1 MLNFIRKLIHKYFF
15 FQFIASKTYA
25 LLYFLSN
32 KKKIKIYYDD
42 ECWIHETYLGKYATT
57 HPTKNAENYLT
68 KELRFFLKYYKCK
81 KGDIIFDAGAGI
93 GTEVLFFSK
102 YVGNT
107 GRVYALEAN
116 PTIYRLLKKTI
127 SLNNLY
133 NVIVINEAVYDKSG
147 KILNFV
153 ADSQSW
159 LGGKIETNKSGFKVR
174 TITFDDIIK
183 KFNIKKIDF
192 AKFNIEGAEKYLNCD
207 KMDFIKICKNVCISC
222 HDFLKDNKL
231 KTFNIL
237 KKNLLL
243 NKFKIF
249 INEKNIKK
257 VSKDK
262 LYYIFAFKN

>member
-1 MLNFIRKLIHKYFF
+1 MIIFTRKLIRKFFF
-15 FQFIASKTYA
+15 FQFIASKIYA
-25 LLYFLSN
+25 LLYFLAN
-32 KKKIKIYYDD
+32 KKGIKIYYDG

-57 HPTKNAENYLT
+57 HPIRNAENYLT
-68 KELRFFLKYYKCK
+68 KELIFFLKYYKCK

-107 GRVYALEAN
+107 GKVYALEAN
-116 PTIYRLLKKTI
+116 PAVYKLLKKTI
-127 SLNNLY
+127 TLNDLY
-133 NVIVINEAVYDKSG
+133 NVIVINKAVYNKSG

-153 ADSQSW
+153 ADSENW
-159 LGGKIETNKSGFKVR
+159 LSGKIETKKSGIKVR

-207 KMDFIKICKNVCISC
+207 KMEFIKNCKNVCISC

-237 KKNLLL
+237 KKNLLT

-257 VSKDK
+257 VAIDK
-262 LYYIFAFKN
+262 IYYIYAFKN